1 MTDFTKEISDALT
14 EIKTSVDAKFK
25 DTALAADV
33 EKAIADASKVT
44 ADEVVALKSAL
55 EALEA
60 KLDAIP
66 TPAIFK
72 KNEEQTMNVNAQFE
86 KSLAAGGK
94 AEAEVVL
101 KNITATTNIVG
112 APTDTYGLT
121 GSSFAAN
128 PFRMLASNIET
139 TSKALVLPIRTGA
152 HDAKSA
158 NNTVRGEITGS
169 TAAVSEVTIL
179 VSTIE
184 ALSKVTVEAANDLIG
199 FDNFFAQDIIDE
211 LASKEAVAQV
221 AVVESMAGVT
231 SSANTAIDFD
241 DLAELHFSVAPQH
254 RANGAFVVSTDVMKT
269 LRTLNT
275 ASTGGD
281 LLFDAQLGVFRLFG
295 QPIYENAYMAP
306 VAAGNVVAAYGDFK
320 KGMVIANR
328 STASVGRYAETSPGY
343 YTYYGNLRS
352 GAAQWHAPALKTLT
366 VKV

>member
-72 KNEEQTMNVNAQFE
+72 KKEEQNMNVNAQFE

-94 AEAEVVL
+94 AELELVL
-101 KNITATTNIVG
+101 KNITATTNITG
-112 APTDTYGLT
+112 APVDTFGLT
-121 GSSFAAN
+121 GTSFAAN
-128 PFRMLASNIET
+128 PFRMLAANIESN
-139 TSKALVLPIRTGA
+139 SKAIVLPILTGNHGA
-152 HDAKSA
+152 AAA
-158 NNTVRGEITGS
+158 NTTVRGELSGGS
-169 TAAVSEVTIL
+169 ASVSEISIMAT
-179 VSTIE
+179 TFE
-184 ALSKVTVEAANDLIG
+184 ALTKVSIEAANDIIG
-199 FDNFFAQDIIDE
+199 LDQFWAQNMINE
-211 LASKEAVAQV
+211 LGSKEALAHV
-221 AVVESMAGVT
+221 AVVEGIAGVT
-231 SSANTAIDFD
+231 SSANTGIDLD
-241 DLAELHFSVAPQH
+241 DLADLHFSVEPQY
-254 RANGAFVVSTDVMKT
+254 RANGNFVVSTGVMRT
-269 LRTLNT
+269 IRTLNT

-281 LLFDAQLGVFRLFG
+281 LVYDAKDGVFRLFG

-320 KGMVIANR
+320 QGMVIMNR
-328 STASVGRYAETSPGY
+328 SSASVGRYAETSPGY
-343 YTYYGNLRS
+343 YTYYGSLRS
-352 GAAQWHAPALKTLT
+352 GAAGWHSAAVKTLT
-366 VKV
+366 VAA